1 MFFIGYFFF
10 EVPSNMI
17 LERVGAR
24 RWVPIIMVA
33 WGGATLSLA
42 FVTTPLEFY
51 VIRFFIGFAEAGFFP
66 GVVLFMTYWFPVSH
80 RGRIMALF
88 MAGLA
93 VSGVVGGPICGA
105 IIEYM
110 DGYAGLAGWQWLMI
124 TTGLPSLIVAA
135 GIYFLLTDK
144 PDHANWLTPREK
156 LVLKASLGHQDRP
169 KASIKAALL
178 NFWTWSSAWIYFLLV
193 CGGYG
198 ISFWMPTLF
207 SKAGIESNAKIG
219 LLVAV
224 PNLLGV
230 IAMLLICR
238 HSDRTQE
245 RRWHLTACF
254 TLVAVGYL
262 VIASQLNSV
271 TGLLVGLSIAH
282 IGILAGVPL
291 SWTIPTRML
300 TPAATAVGIA
310 VVASIGNL
318 GGFVAPVLIGKLSL
332 LTGNFGIGFLA
343 IGALQLVAALWTAL
357 TVRIPRH

>member
-1 MFFIGYFFF
+1 M
-10 EVPSNMI
+10 
-17 LERVGAR
+17 
-24 RWVPIIMVA
+24 
-33 WGGATLSLA
+33 
-42 FVTTPLEFY
+42 
-51 VIRFFIGFAEAGFFP
+51 
-66 GVVLFMTYWFPVSH
+66 
-80 RGRIMALF
+80 
-88 MAGLA
+88 
-93 VSGVVGGPICGA
+93 
-105 IIEYM
+105 
-110 DGYAGLAGWQWLMI
+110 
-124 TTGLPSLIVAA
+124 
-135 GIYFLLTDK
+135 
-144 PDHANWLTPREK
+144 
-156 LVLKASLGHQDRP
+156 
-169 KASIKAALL
+169 
-178 NFWTWSSAWIYFLLV
+178 
-193 CGGYG
+193 
-198 ISFWMPTLF
+198 
-207 SKAGIESNAKIG
+207 
-219 LLVAV
+219 AV

-310 VVASIGNL
+310 VIASIGNL